1 MDNDKLLYTAGAIIL
16 VVIAFPFVY
25 PLFVDTSG
33 QHAAQ
38 DKQNMERI
46 SNAINNYATIN
57 QQYPASLQQLVPE
70 YLAEVP
76 LTSANLQFQYDPSTG
91 QLTNPSLASAD
102 GAEQAGGSR
111 SGGGGGISPAT
122 DAMTGLSVSEELNF

>member
-25 PLFVDTSG
+25 PLLVDTSG

-38 DKQNMERI
+38 DRQSMERI

-57 QQYPASLQQLVPE
+57 QQYPPSLQHLVPE
-70 YLAEVP
+70 YLAELP
-76 LTSANLQFQYDPSTG
+76 LTSTNLQFQYDPSTG
-91 QLTNPSLASAD
+91 QLTNPAPTPAG
-102 GAEQAGGSR
+102 GAEQAGAPR
-111 SGGGGGISPAT
+111 SGGGISPAT

>member
-33 QHAAQ
+33 YDAAR
-38 DKQNMERI
+38 DTQNMERI
-46 SNAINNYATIN
+46 NRAIENYATLN
-57 QQYPASLQQLVPE
+57 QQNPPSLHHLVPD

-76 LTSANLQFQYDPSTG
+76 LTSTNQPFQYDPASG
-91 QLTNPSLASAD
+91 RLTNPASQP
-102 GAEQAGGSR
+102 GGGTQQAGGTR
-111 SGGGGGISPAT
+111 SGGGGISPAT